1 MANYRIRE
9 IGAKERFSDE
19 MTYGAMNKVV
29 KRSQVEEAL
38 SECGIQAS
46 RVRKMDMLVTVMI
59 VIGMG
64 LFQHIGIGGV
74 MKKMARGVRL
84 LWGDGGY
91 EVAGD
96 SAISTRRYQLGSEVL
111 QRVFKA
117 VCRPMATVKTKGA
130 FFHGLR
136 LMAIDGAQQDVADT
150 PENAEH
156 FGRYRGHKG
165 DSAFPKLQMVYLCEC
180 GTHAMVDAEIAP
192 CHTHERNLAIVLL
205 RSLTKGMLAM
215 WDRGLHS
222 FDMLAKAYS
231 QGAQVLA
238 RLPNHAKPE
247 IVERLWD
254 GSVLAY
260 IYPTQHRRRKAGER
274 ILVRMI
280 TYTLTDPALPHAGE
294 THRLITTLLNPLI
307 YPVLDLVCLYH
318 ERWEIEISIDEI
330 ETHLA
335 VVHRP
340 LRSLKPVGVIQE
352 LYGVLIAH
360 YIIRS
365 IMHDAALLASV
376 DPDRL
381 SFVGAINLI
390 QEAIP
395 EFQLVIPE
403 QHNKLYKRLLSD
415 IAHTLLPI
423 RRHRINPRVLKKT
436 VARFPVKHSRHYSTL
451 QPSSSF
457 RAAVSLI

>member
-9 IGAKERFSDE
+9 IATEERFSDE
-19 MTYGAMNKVV
+19 MTFGAMNKVV
-29 KRSQVEEAL
+29 KRSQIEEAL

-46 RVRKMDMLVTVMI
+46 RVRKMDMLLTVMI

-74 MKKMARGVRL
+74 MKKMAKGVRL
-84 LWGDGGY
+84 LWGDGTY

-117 VCRPMATVKTKGA
+117 VCRPMASVKTKGA

-136 LMAIDGAQQDVADT
+136 LMAIDGAQQDVANT
-150 PENAEH
+150 PENVEQ
-156 FGRYRGHKG
+156 FGRHRGHKG

-180 GTHAMVDAEIAP
+180 GTHALVDAEIAP
-192 CHTHERNLAIVLL
+192 CHTHERNLAILLL

-222 FDMLAKAYS
+222 FDMLAKACS

-247 IVERLWD
+247 IVEKLSD

-260 IYPTQHRRRKAGER
+260 IYPTQYRRRKAGER

-294 THRLITTLLNPLI
+294 IHRLITTLLNPLL

-318 ERWEIEISIDEI
+318 ERWEIEITIDEI

-365 IMHDAALLASV
+365 IMHDAALQANV

-390 QEAIP
+390 QDAIP
-395 EFQLVIPE
+395 EFQLVIPA
-403 QHNKLYKRLLSD
+403 QHNRLYKRLLSD

-436 VARFPVKHSRHYSTL
+436 VARFPVKHSRHYSTP
-451 QPSSSF
+451 QPASSF